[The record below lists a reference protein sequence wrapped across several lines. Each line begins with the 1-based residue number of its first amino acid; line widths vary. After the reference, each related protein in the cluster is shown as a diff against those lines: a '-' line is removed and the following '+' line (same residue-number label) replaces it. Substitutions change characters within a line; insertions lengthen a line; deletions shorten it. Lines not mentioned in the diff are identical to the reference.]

1 MNLWELVEKPSVRE
15 LQEMA
20 KIQEK
25 ALLALTKFKRLVR

>member
-1 MNLWELVEKPSVRE
+1 MSLWELVEMPSARE

-25 ALLALTKFKRLVR
+25 GVKML